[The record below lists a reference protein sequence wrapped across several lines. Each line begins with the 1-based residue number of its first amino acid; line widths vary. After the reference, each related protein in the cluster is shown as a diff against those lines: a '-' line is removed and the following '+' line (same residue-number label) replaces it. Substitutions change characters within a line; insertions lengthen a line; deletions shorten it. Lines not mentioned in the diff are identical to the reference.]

1 MKFKIFENSM
11 TETIVALWN
20 DEIASLGFFKPW
32 TVSSFTNKFLKNPH
46 FKKEGLICLFDEQSF
61 MIGFGEANVVNG
73 EKDPSTTPGY
83 ITCIAVREKYRRKG
97 YGSLILQKL
106 EEFLKNEGKKF
117 VRNFFLNPTNLEWYV
132 PGYDKHNHPG
142 APAISYNSS
151 FYLFLLANGYNT
163 NGQQDAY
170 HLNLSDYELPEY
182 VINKKIENEKEG
194 YTLTYYNEKIH
205 FGFEGLFNALNNEG
219 WKNAVSNH
227 IKKGDGP
234 QLLIAQKDGEILG
247 FTGPI
252 FTEDSG
258 RGYLAGIGIHPK
270 VQGRGL
276 GKTLF
281 CELCYQHKIKGS
293 KFMTLFTGSD
303 NPARNIYMYAGM
315 KPVQSFAI
323 MRKDFKK

>member
-1 MKFKIFENSM
+1 MKFKIFDSSLIDEIIS
-11 TETIVALWN
+11 LWN

-32 TVSSFTNKFLKNPH
+32 TVESFTNKFLKNPS
-46 FKKEGLICLFDEQSF
+46 FKKEGLVCLFKDNLE
-61 MIGFGEANVVNG
+61 MIGFGEANVTKNQLN
-73 EKDPSTTPGY
+73 PSLTPGY
-83 ITCIAVREKYRRKG
+83 ITCIAVRKKYQRQG
-97 YGSLILQKL
+97 YGTLILEKL
-106 EEFLKNEGKKF
+106 EEFLKNEGKTF
-117 VRNFFLNPTNLEWYV
+117 VRNFFMNPTNLEWYV

-151 FYLFLLANGYNT
+151 YYLFLLANGYNT

-170 HLNLSDYELPEY
+170 HLNLRDYELPEY
-182 VINKKIENEKEG
+182 VIKKKAFNEKDG
-194 YTLTYYNEKIH
+194 YTLTYYDDKIH
-205 FGFEGLFNALNNEG
+205 FGFDPLFEALKNEG
-219 WKNAVSNH
+219 WNQAVKSEINRGNGS
-227 IKKGDGP
+227 K
-234 QLLIAQKDGEILG
+234 LLIAQKDGEILG

-252 FTEDSG
+252 FTEESG

-315 KPVQSFAI
+315 KPIQSFAI
-323 MRKDFKK
+323 MRKDFK

>member
-1 MKFKIFENSM
+1 MIFKIFEKNM
-11 TETIVALWN
+11 TKEIVEFWN
-20 DEIASLGFFKPW
+20 IEVASLGFFKPW
-32 TVSSFTNKFLKNPH
+32 TDKSFTKKFLENPN
-46 FKKEGLICLFDEQSF
+46 FKKEGLICLYDEKSLL
-61 MIGFGEANVVNG
+61 IGFGEANVISNC
-73 EKDPSTTPGY
+73 KDPSITPGY
-83 ITCIAVREKYRRKG
+83 ITCVAVRKKDRRKG
-97 YGSLILQKL
+97 YGTLILQKL
-106 EEFLKNEGKKF
+106 EEFLKREGKTY
-117 VRNFFLNPTNLEWYV
+117 VRNFFLNPTNLEWYI

-142 APAISYNSS
+142 APAISYNSE
-151 FYLFLLANGYNT
+151 FYLFLLSNGYIT

-170 HLNLSDYELPEY
+170 HLNLEDYELPQY
-182 VINKKIENEKEG
+182 VINKKITNEKDG
-194 YTLTYYNEKIH
+194 YTLVYYDDKVH
-205 FGFEGLFNALNNEG
+205 FGFEELFLALNNDG
-219 WKNAVSNH
+219 WHQAVKNAIQSG
-227 IKKGDGP
+227 KGP

-252 FTEDSG
+252 FTEESG
-258 RGYLAGIGIHPK
+258 RGYLAGIGVHPK

-323 MRKDFKK
+323 MRKDFK